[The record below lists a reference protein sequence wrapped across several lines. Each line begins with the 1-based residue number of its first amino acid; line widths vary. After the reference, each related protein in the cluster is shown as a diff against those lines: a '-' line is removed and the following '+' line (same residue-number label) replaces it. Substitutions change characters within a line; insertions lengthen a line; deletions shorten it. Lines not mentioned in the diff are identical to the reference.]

1 MSRNSVS
8 EPPIV
13 VPWPHIVSRTGVT
26 VEVAARA
33 FVRAFARREMAEG
46 KLVWFALPGLVW
58 FSNEDVVEIP
68 LCLLEVV

>member
-13 VPWPHIVSRTGVT
+13 VPWPHIVSSTGVT

-33 FVRAFARREMAEG
+33 LVRAFARREMAEE
-46 KLVWFALPGLVW
+46 KLVWFALPGLV
-58 FSNEDVVEIP
+58 
-68 LCLLEVV
+68 

>member
-1 MSRNSVS
+1 MSRNSVN

-33 FVRAFARREMAEG
+33 LVRAFARRVRAEERV
-46 KLVWFALPGLVW
+46 VWPALPGLYNVN
-58 FSNEDVVEIP
+58 SCLARVV
-68 LCLLEVV
+68 